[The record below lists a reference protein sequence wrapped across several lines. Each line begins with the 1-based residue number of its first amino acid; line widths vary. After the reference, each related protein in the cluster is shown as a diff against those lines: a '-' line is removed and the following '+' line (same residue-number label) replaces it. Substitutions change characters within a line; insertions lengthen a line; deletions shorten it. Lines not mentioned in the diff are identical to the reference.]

1 MDWNQAKGNWKEMKG
16 EVKSQWGRLT
26 DDDLTQISGDRD
38 QLEGAIQRRYGYTK
52 EKAKQE
58 IEAWGDSAMAQLN
71 GAAQSVQRVAGNLG
85 TAVERSTREQPYTTL
100 GMAVVIGFA
109 LGALWKL

>member
-1 MDWNQAKGNWKEMKG
+1 MDWNQARGNWKEFKG

-38 QLEGAIQRRYGYTK
+38 QLEGALQRRYGYTK

-58 IEAWGDSAMAQLN
+58 IDAWGASAMRQFSD
-71 GAAQSVQRVAGNLG
+71 AAQSVQHVAGNLG
-85 TAVERSTREQPYTTL
+85 QAVERSTRDQPLTTL
-100 GMAVVIGFA
+100 AMALVVGFA
-109 LGALWKL
+109 LGALWKI